1 MDYMTTISEIVMEII
16 QGDEIA
22 LEALR
27 MDYLNLSAY
36 AIKIMP
42 LVAKETYKKVSK
54 SAIVTALSRMKDE
67 LSKTPPLCP
76 VVKIEDMSIKS
87 PLTEISFEKT
97 AQLTQSASKLD
108 SKLVSQSNFF
118 TVTHGVNEITLIF
131 SENLE
136 KQILGYFKIKPKGI
150 YKKLVAIT
158 VRFVEQEYIETPN
171 MIYTLVNSMARKR
184 INIMEIVSTFTE
196 ISFIVKEKDMD
207 KTIDALKQFL
217 VVEII

>member
-1 MDYMTTISEIVMEII
+1 MTTISEIVMEII

-27 MDYLNLSAY
+27 MDCLNLSAY

-42 LVAKETYKKVSK
+42 LVAKKTYRNVGK
-54 SAIVTALSRMKDE
+54 SAVVTALSRMKNE
-67 LSKTPPLCP
+67 LSKAPPLCP
-76 VVKIEDMSIKS
+76 IVKIEDMSIKS

-97 AQLTQSASKLD
+97 AELTQCASKLD
-108 SKLVSQSNFF
+108 SKLVLQSNFY

-136 KQILGYFKIKPKGI
+136 KQILGYFKAKPKGI
-150 YKKLVAIT
+150 YRKLVAIT

-171 MIYTLVNSMARKR
+171 MIYSLVSSMARKR

-207 KTIDALKQFL
+207 KTIEALKQFL
-217 VVEII
+217 VVE